1 MNVASALFAAAFA
14 IAGFA
19 QAQSTDKFE
28 GNWTVTW
35 EGKSAILEANL
46 EIVQDKGK
54 WQTLARQKNDPC
66 VGREVPIRVD
76 ERTDNAL
83 KMTLQFSEV
92 IPGCKDAKVSL
103 SATADGSV
111 SGTRGG
117 SELKLVRKKVVA
129 AITNVQNVAAWPN
142 HSLNRT
148 HCGMRLKARHF
159 ILGL

>member
-1 MNVASALFAAAFA
+1 MNQAYSKLVAAIAFSGLAFA
-14 IAGFA
+14 
-19 QAQSTDKFE
+19 QSPDKFD

-46 EIVQDKGK
+46 EILKDKGK

-83 KMTLQFSEV
+83 KITLQFSEV

-103 SATADGSV
+103 SAMADGSI
-111 SGTRGG
+111 SGTRSG
-117 SELKLVRKKVVA
+117 SELKLVRKK
-129 AITNVQNVAAWPN
+129 
-142 HSLNRT
+142 
-148 HCGMRLKARHF
+148 
-159 ILGL
+159 